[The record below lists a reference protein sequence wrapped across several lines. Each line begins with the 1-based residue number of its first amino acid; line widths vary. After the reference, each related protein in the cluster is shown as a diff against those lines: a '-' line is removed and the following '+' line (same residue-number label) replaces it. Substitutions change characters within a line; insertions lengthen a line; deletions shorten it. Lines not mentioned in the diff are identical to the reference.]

1 MCVEKE
7 ITRRSQVAKVVP
19 DLPGRMPD
27 AAGDYTNKLTFGTL
41 PRTERGKPLVLS
53 ADPKGKTFLYTN
65 NNSVIIRDLERP
77 ELERR
82 IAL

>member
-1 MCVEKE
+1 M
-7 ITRRSQVAKVVP
+7 
-19 DLPGRMPD
+19 PGRMPD

-65 NNSVIIRDLERP
+65 NNSVIIRDLEKP
-77 ELERR
+77 ELVRPMSWQIIITNVFAVVFFR
-82 IAL
+82 I